1 VEVMGLFNWFCKKKA
16 KGDEMDILKNLGELL
31 ASVTI
36 LQQQIGELNEQLI
49 NAEAS
54 LEKSAKDNFDRGV
67 ASVVCDTSKVY
78 SEDELLVKLE
88 TASQEAVAKF
98 KEQLK
103 IKIEEILSL

>member
-1 VEVMGLFNWFCKKKA
+1 
-16 KGDEMDILKNLGELL
+16 
-31 ASVTI
+31 
-36 LQQQIGELNEQLI
+36 
-49 NAEAS
+49 
-54 LEKSAKDNFDRGV
+54 
-67 ASVVCDTSKVY
+67 VCDTSKVY